1 MNAAPPIQNKRPA
14 APKKKPIYPLVLF
27 LLIAAAT
34 GIQIG
39 DKWYSF
45 EKEKALLLY
54 MLVQRMIHADLM
66 DKVDSYSLDDAL
78 KQLDV
83 PLVVTF
89 VALKDNYTP
98 DGIKQENGKTYLTI
112 RLPYEKIK
120 QCEGSAL
127 NLMRFSL
134 LSQIRHLKH
143 LDWYGLYYDVK
154 KKLIK
159 N

>member
-1 MNAAPPIQNKRPA
+1 
-14 APKKKPIYPLVLF
+14 
-27 LLIAAAT
+27 
-34 GIQIG
+34 
-39 DKWYSF
+39 
-45 EKEKALLLY
+45 
-54 MLVQRMIHADLM
+54 MLVQRMIHSDLK

-78 KQLDV
+78 KQLDA

-98 DGIKQENGKTYLTI
+98 EGIKQENGKTYLTI

-127 NLMRFSL
+127 DAMIFSL

-143 LDWYGLYYDVK
+143 LDWYELYYQ
-154 KKLIK
+154 IK
-159 N
+159 NALKYS